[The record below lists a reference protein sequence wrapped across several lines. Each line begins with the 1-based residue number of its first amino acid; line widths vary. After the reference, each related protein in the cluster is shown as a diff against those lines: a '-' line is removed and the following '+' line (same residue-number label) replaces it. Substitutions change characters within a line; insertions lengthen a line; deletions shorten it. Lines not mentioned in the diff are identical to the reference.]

1 MRLMKKGNIIYRFG
15 LLLII
20 VGIILPGS
28 AGAVV
33 PTVCQGNVTDLT
45 DQENT
50 FVEGTYTANPVIC
63 YSFTVGADPKL
74 LAVNLKYDPAG
85 GNLDMYLFDSS
96 GGDALQNSTKVDS
109 QGDETLFV
117 DPASAQETYYVRI
130 NGMPSMNGYA
140 YQFKWLDQDN
150 TGDFPTVIEGS
161 ENPADGASVA
171 AGTSGQLLQ
180 VEVGNATGCTFH
192 YGVDTSTTASVAG
205 TLNGTYCEATVP
217 YGADMTDNGTNYW
230 YVEAVNAAGT
240 IRYPDAPATLSF
252 TVSTIPDKKPVII
265 TPVLMLL
272 LNKKQKSVS
281 TSGKAMPWLMLLLLS
296 R

>member
-1 MRLMKKGNIIYRFG
+1 M
-15 LLLII
+15 
-20 VGIILPGS
+20 LPGT

-74 LAVNLKYDPAG
+74 LAVNLKYVHTVDK
-85 GNLDMYLFDSS
+85 NLDMYLFDSS

-117 DPASAQETYYVRI
+117 DPASAQEIYYVRV
-130 NGMPSMNGYA
+130 NGTQSMNGYA
-140 YQFKWLDQDN
+140 YQFKWVDQDN

-161 ENPADGASVA
+161 ENPADGDPVT
-171 AGTSGQLLQ
+171 AGSSDQLLQ

-192 YGVDTSTTASVAG
+192 YGTDTDTTASKDG
-205 TLNGTYCEATVP
+205 TLNGAYCEATVP
-217 YGADMTDNGTNYW
+217 YGTDMTDNGTNYW
-230 YVEAVNAAGT
+230 YVDAVNTAGT
-240 IRYPDAPATLSF
+240 IRYPADASATLSF
-252 TVSTIPDKKPVII
+252 TVSTSQDKKPVI

-272 LNKKQKSVS
+272 LNKKQKSAS
-281 TSGKAMPWLMLLLLS
+281 TSGKAMPWLMLLL
-296 R
+296 